1 MEMDILYIVVLDWIC
16 ILDVTLNNLHNFD
29 WNKME

>member
-16 ILDVTLNNLHNFD
+16 ILDVTLNNLQNFD
-29 WNKME
+29 WNNME